1 TGDGGEVVAEEH
13 AAVGGDEV
21 LAVIDVF
28 GRGGAVVLRLDHLV
42 LDESGVEGEG
52 DDIGAHGGEHEP
64 HGVEG
69 FTTGEGDRTPADR
82 GQDTEY
88 QQTHPGGGRHLC
100 GFHTHREVGG
110 ITVDQVVICPG
121 I

>member
-1 TGDGGEVVAEEH
+1 MVAAWPE
-13 AAVGGDEV
+13 AKKTVWA
-21 LAVIDVF
+21 
-28 GRGGAVVLRLDHLV
+28 
-42 LDESGVEGEG
+42 
-52 DDIGAHGGEHEP
+52 P

-121 I
+121 LVLFKGHEVPSFLYEAGNAAEIAGNCGEPHPRTVHGWPWCGSGGKL